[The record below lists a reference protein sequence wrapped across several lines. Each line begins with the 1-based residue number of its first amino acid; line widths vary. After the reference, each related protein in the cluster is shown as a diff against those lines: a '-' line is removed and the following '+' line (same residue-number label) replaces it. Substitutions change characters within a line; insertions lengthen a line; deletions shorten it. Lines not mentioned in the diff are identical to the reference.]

1 MNAKSIFTYI
11 LVSVGIIISVKVNS
25 RVNTLKDE
33 IASLESRLESNKLKE
48 IEFPV
53 NRDSLDFYTDFPN
66 DTSVY
71 KALLFFDIP
80 NPKIVLAQAKLETGH
95 YRRVPS
101 GNLFGLR
108 GRNGYMRF
116 NHWTESI
123 ICYKKCISSRYSGER
138 SNNEEYLTF
147 LSRIGYAESK
157 SYNKVLRSIVRDI
170 EKMEFIN

>member
-11 LVSVGIIISVKVNS
+11 LVLVGIIISVKVNS

-33 IASLESRLESNKLKE
+33 VANLESRIEKNKLKE
-48 IEFPV
+48 VEFPV

-116 NHWTESI
+116 NH
-123 ICYKKCISSRYSGER
+123 
-138 SNNEEYLTF
+138 L
-147 LSRIGYAESK
+147 L
-157 SYNKVLRSIVRDI
+157 
-170 EKMEFIN
+170 